1 MISESRFTD
10 VALDSIT
17 DYVLSVKAKK
27 EKANM
32 FECVKYVAEQLQF
45 SIDEVTHA
53 FGDMIKKEIDR
64 ANTAPDTIDE
74 SVETFSKFLL
84 KEADVNVADTQAKV
98 DAAEKSQ
105 TTDKDM
111 NAQAAQDKKTNMS
124 RRYFAFANFNKG
136 QIYIC
141 SEAKDAGNIINKSL
155 EGIYNLLSTCEK
167 PTFTDGILVAPITY
181 AAANRYYTA
190 KKGKIRYIDLTAEQK
205 TDKGQQAKQGQQTQQ
220 TQQAQQQNTTQG
232 QQQQTK

>member
-1 MISESRFTD
+1 MIESRFTD

-32 FECVKYVAEQLQF
+32 FECVKYVAEQLQY

-53 FGDMIKKEIDR
+53 FGDMIKKEVDR
-64 ANTAPDTIDE
+64 ANTATDVIDE

-84 KEADVNVADTQAKV
+84 TEEENAEETQAKV

-105 TTDKDM
+105 TTEKDI
-111 NAQAAQDKKTNMS
+111 NAQAAEDKKTNTS
-124 RRYFAFANFNKG
+124 RRYFAFVNFNKG
-136 QIYIC
+136 QMYVC
-141 SEAKDAGNIINKSL
+141 SESKDAGNIINKSL
-155 EGIYNLLSTCEK
+155 ENLYNFLSTCEK
-167 PTFTDGILVAPITY
+167 PSFSNGILVAPINFN
-181 AAANRYYTA
+181 AAKQYLTAN
-190 KKGKIRYIDLTAEQK
+190 KGKIKYLDLTPEKK
-205 TDKGQQAKQGQQTQQ
+205 TE
-220 TQQAQQQNTTQG
+220 QG

>member
-1 MISESRFTD
+1 MMIESRFTD

-32 FECVKYVAEQLQF
+32 FECVKYVAEQLQY

-53 FGDMIKKEIDR
+53 FGDMIKKEVDR
-64 ANTAPDTIDE
+64 ANTATDVIDE

-84 KEADVNVADTQAKV
+84 TEEENAEETQAKV

-105 TTDKDM
+105 TTEKDI
-111 NAQAAQDKKTNMS
+111 NAQAAEDKKTNTS
-124 RRYFAFANFNKG
+124 RRYFAFVNFNKG
-136 QIYIC
+136 QMYVC
-141 SEAKDAGNIINKSL
+141 SESKDAGNIINKSL
-155 EGIYNLLSTCEK
+155 ENLYNFLSTCEK
-167 PTFTDGILVAPITY
+167 PSFSNGILVAPINFN
-181 AAANRYYTA
+181 AAKQYLTAN
-190 KKGKIRYIDLTAEQK
+190 KGKIKYLDLTPEKK
-205 TDKGQQAKQGQQTQQ
+205 TE
-220 TQQAQQQNTTQG
+220 QG